1 MRISISNPP
10 ITGVLNEECLQ
21 NWNINDHQQDLF
33 VPVIIDGC
41 IVQFT
46 DTMVTST
53 SSGDEFYFVKMKEVY
68 SSEEMRYGFLT
79 WSYEP
84 DCDGA
89 YHSFSLINF
98 DQYYYANSP
107 VEDFKYDKQ
116 VISLIDEEEVLD
128 LLTTYNRTRKY

>member
-1 MRISISNPP
+1 MRTEISNPP
-10 ITGVLNEECLQ
+10 ITGILNEESLK
-21 NWNINDHQQDLF
+21 NWNLYGHQEDLF
-33 VPVIIDGC
+33 LPVIIDRR

-46 DTMVTST
+46 DTMVKSK
-53 SSGDEFYFVKMKEVY
+53 SSGDEFYFVKIKEVS
-68 SSEEMRYGFLT
+68 SSEEMRYGFFT

-98 DQYYYANSP
+98 DQYYYAHLP

-116 VISLIDEEEVLD
+116 AIELVDESEILNLLI
-128 LLTTYNRTRKY
+128 TYNTTRKY

>member
-1 MRISISNPP
+1 MRTSISNPP
-10 ITGVLNEECLQ
+10 ITGVLNIDTLKH
-21 NWNINDHQQDLF
+21 WNIYGHQQDLF
-33 VPVIIDGC
+33 VPVIIEGC
-41 IVQFT
+41 VVQFT

-68 SSEEMRYGFLT
+68 SSEEMRYGFFT

-116 VISLIDEEEVLD
+116 VITLVDESEIVD